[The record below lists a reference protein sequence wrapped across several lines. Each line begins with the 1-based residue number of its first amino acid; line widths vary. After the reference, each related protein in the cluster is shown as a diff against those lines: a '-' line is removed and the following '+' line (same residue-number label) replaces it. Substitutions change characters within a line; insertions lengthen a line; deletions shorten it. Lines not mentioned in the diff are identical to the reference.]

1 MSEFIA
7 ITFDDT
13 EQATAALGSVR
24 SLEHED
30 RIHLKDTAVV
40 TKDADGKISVKN
52 EASSGTETGA
62 IVGSVVGAMLFL
74 IFPVAGIIG
83 GAVVGGLIGRA
94 VAPGVDGGFVKEVG
108 DDLPAGGSALFLLIK
123 DGDIGL
129 LIAAMRQ
136 YDGRVRQTTLD
147 PEDEQAL
154 EESLKS
160 A

>member
-7 ITFDDT
+7 IIFDDAD
-13 EQATAALGSVR
+13 QATAALGSVR
-24 SLEHED
+24 SLEHD
-30 RIHLKDTAVV
+30 DKIRLTDTAVV
-40 TKDADGKISVKN
+40 TKDADGKVSIKN

-62 IVGSVVGAMLFL
+62 VVGSILGAMLFL
-74 IFPVAGIIG
+74 IFPLAGIVG
-83 GAVVGGLIGRA
+83 GAAIGALIGRA

-129 LIAAMRQ
+129 LIGAMRR

-147 PEDEQAL
+147 NEAEQAL
-154 EESLKS
+154 EESLR
-160 A
+160 

>member
-13 EQATAALGSVR
+13 AQATAALGSVR
-24 SLEHED
+24 SLEKED

-40 TKDADGKISVKN
+40 TKDADGKISIKN

-62 IVGSVVGAMLFL
+62 VVGGVLGAMLFL

-83 GAVVGGLIGRA
+83 GAIVGALVGRA
-94 VAPGVDGGFVKEVG
+94 VSPGVDGTFVKQVA

-123 DGDIGL
+123 DGDVGL
-129 LIAAMRQ
+129 LIGAMRR
-136 YDGRVRQTTLD
+136 YEGRVAQTTLD
-147 PEDEQAL
+147 DEAEKAL
-154 EESLKS
+154 EDSLR
-160 A
+160 